1 MGVEK
6 EKLEQYAVIEMM
18 GHRKIVG
25 KITESDIAA
34 GNLLK
39 VTVLGKDGLP
49 SRTEYI
55 GTGSIY
61 CLTIINE
68 EVAKLAAAANAPEPT
83 WAWGISQQRTAL
95 PSGED
100 AFIDA
105 EDEDDDDVEDY
116 T

>member
-34 GNLLK
+34 GSLLK
-39 VTVLGKDGLP
+39 VTVLGKDGVP
-49 SRTEYI
+49 DRTEYI

-61 CLTIINE
+61 CLTIVDE
-68 EVAKLAAAANAPEPT
+68 ESAKLVAAANAPEPT
-83 WAWGISQQRTAL
+83 WAWGIAPQRAAL
-95 PSGED
+95 TSGDYGD
-100 AFIDA
+100 ADDGEIDF
-105 EDEDDDDVEDY
+105 
-116 T
+116 